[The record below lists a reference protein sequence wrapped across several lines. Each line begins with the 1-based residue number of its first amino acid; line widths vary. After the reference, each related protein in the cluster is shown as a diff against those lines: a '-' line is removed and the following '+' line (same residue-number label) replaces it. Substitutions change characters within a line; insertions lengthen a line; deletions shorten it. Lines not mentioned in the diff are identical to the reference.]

1 MESTI
6 INMLYCQKRY
16 PEAYK
21 PFAFRAEFELYSTI
35 RETYDATLTTD
46 QLDEVF
52 RPQQDEGTP

>member
-1 MESTI
+1 MQSTI

-21 PFAFRAEFELYSTI
+21 PFAFQAEFEQYATI
-35 RETYDATLTTD
+35 RETYDTTLTNE

-52 RPQQDEGTP
+52 RPQKDAGSR